1 MNTATDLN
9 FDDMPEAA
17 NTAPDPAA
25 HLDSFRAPDIDGE
38 TFADDDPIQIGE
50 DGEPLA
56 GHIEPEKMSREAF
69 AAVFRLSFNMPG
81 MMLPDFKPLA
91 ITDEKEEPFREAADA
106 AYDLCEMYFPSI
118 LLSTNDTFAAI
129 MRMTPFLIMQAGAV
143 RAILIEK
150 RRAKAKTV
158 EAKPGTFKSSRT
170 APPEAAN
177 DPEPPATMAPTTGMD
192 WMDAEKAA

>member
-1 MNTATDLN
+1 MTTATDLS
-9 FDDMPEAA
+9 FDDMPDDMPEAA
-17 NTAPDPAA
+17 HDPAA
-25 HLDSFRAPDIDGE
+25 HLDTFRAPDIDGE
-38 TFADDDPIQIGE
+38 SYAEDDPIRLDD

-56 GHIEPEKMSREAF
+56 GEIEPEKMSREAF

-91 ITDEKEEPFREAADA
+91 ITEQKEEPFREAADA

-143 RAILIEK
+143 RAILIER
-150 RRAKAKTV
+150 RRAKAQTV
-158 EAKPGTFKSSRT
+158 EAQPGTFKSAR
-170 APPEAAN
+170 AAPEAAN
-177 DPEPPATMAPTTGMD
+177 DPEPQATMVNMD
-192 WMDAEKAA
+192 WMDAEAAAA